1 MRKLGLFRGPEAHSA
16 QSMECRC
23 LSQFRT
29 QQPKSGARWP
39 RTPFRV
45 CPHWSQLRSS
55 MGQGPRMSS
64 CLCLSLHLPGFR
76 GKAAAIVQGQPSGI
90 CTPPCLLTRR
100 KREPIL
106 LLRVVRSRKDK
117 AVTHLARAA
126 HAFRKIT
133 ELNQEVGAEPTATAP
148 ALYSQQFAS
157 TFQQGR
163 FGSQSPLHPFLPVRC
178 EAVSSDVKWG

>member
-29 QQPKSGARWP
+29 QQPKSGARRP

-64 CLCLSLHLPGFR
+64 RLQREGGCYCPGPTPRYLYPSPAFSHEGNESPSYCSGWSGPER
-76 GKAAAIVQGQPSGI
+76 TKRSPIWPGQPMPLEKS
-90 CTPPCLLTRR
+90 LSSTRR
-100 KREPIL
+100 LVLSPQRQPQHFTANNL
-106 LLRVVRSRKDK
+106 PAHSSRGDSGVK
-117 AVTHLARAA
+117 AC
-126 HAFRKIT
+126 
-133 ELNQEVGAEPTATAP
+133 
-148 ALYSQQFAS
+148 S
-157 TFQQGR
+157 TL
-163 FGSQSPLHPFLPVRC
+163 SCL
-178 EAVSSDVKWG
+178 